1 MKQKPSTNKSNF
13 LNKAATFAPILII
26 FFLTSCNTTSKEAE
40 SSIVT
45 AITDPLPS
53 WNEGEVK
60 NSITNFV
67 KKVTDSTS
75 AEFIPVNDR
84 IATFDND
91 GTLWSEQP
99 LYFQFFFV
107 LERIKAMAPQ
117 HPEWKSK
124 EPFKSVLAGDI
135 KKALASGEKGIATM
149 LIATHAGMTD
159 EEFDTIVKEWVK
171 NGKHP
176 KTKKGFTEMIYQ
188 PMLELLEYLRDHD
201 FKTYIVSGGGIDF
214 MRPWAE
220 EVYRIPPQ
228 QVVGSSLKVK
238 YEMKGDTPAIVRLP
252 ELNFIDDKAGKPVG
266 IHEHIGKR
274 PVFAAG
280 NSDGDYEMLQYTTTG
295 DGARFG
301 IIVHHTDS
309 VREWAYDRKSPIGNL
324 ERGIDDADKYGWV
337 LVDMKRDWKKIYPY
351 EK

>member
-1 MKQKPSTNKSNF
+1 MKEKPCNTKKIF
-13 LNKAATFAPILII
+13 LREIITLSYLLIA
-26 FFLTSCNTTSKEAE
+26 LVLMSCNTTSKEAAP
-40 SSIVT
+40 SITLSV
-45 AITDPLPS
+45 ADPLPS

-60 NSITNFV
+60 NSITAFV

-75 AEFIPVNDR
+75 TDFIPVNDR

-107 LERIKAMAPQ
+107 IDRVKALAPQ
-117 HPEWKSK
+117 HPEWKTK
-124 EPFKSVLAGDI
+124 EPFKSMLAGDI
-135 KKALASGEKGIATM
+135 KKALASGEKGIGALM
-149 LIATHAGMTD
+149 IATHAGMTD
-159 EEFDTIVKEWVK
+159 DEFDAIVKEWVK

-176 KTKKGFTEMIYQ
+176 KTKKGFTEMVYQ
-188 PMLELLEYLRDHD
+188 PMLELMEYLRAHG

-220 EVYRIPPQ
+220 EVYGIPPQ

-238 YEMKGDTPAIVRLP
+238 YEVKGDKPVITRLP
-252 ELNFIDDKAGKPVG
+252 EVDFIDDKAGKPVG
-266 IHEHIGKR
+266 IHQHIGKR

-295 DGARFG
+295 GGARFG

-324 ERGIDDADKYGWV
+324 EKGLDDAPKYGWV
-337 LVDMKRDWKKIYPY
+337 LVDMKRDWKKIYP
-351 EK
+351 